1 MGVQLHEE
9 DAISLESTKVF
20 NSSKDAQ
27 YTKPKKINSVA
38 NFWKDTPL
46 FVFPIDIK
54 AVIAHLTQDMRDDW
68 FPDPLKFL
76 DLIEK
81 TNDIHSIVNTLL
93 EENNGIYHAS
103 ICNICD
109 VPKKGLGIRYALE
122 TDFYDRLVYQ
132 AICSYLMP
140 YFDQLLSH
148 RILGHRYNKNRKEEK
163 YIFKPRIELWK
174 VYEGVTFTAFKNNQA
189 LLCTD
194 IFNYFENISIENIR
208 ISFESKISTLKVE
221 GHEKYKI
228 RSAIDML
235 CKLLT
240 KWTYNG
246 SNGLP
251 QNRDPSSFIA
261 NVILDSVDKAMIE
274 KGYDYYRY
282 VDDIRII
289 CSDEHGAQKALMDL
303 IEELRKVGMNINSAK
318 TKILTNESTDQEI
331 SDFFPGTDDR
341 SNTIDNMWKS
351 RSRRVISRSA
361 KYIAEIISDC
371 IEKEETQSRQFRFAV
386 NRLKILVDANLF
398 DIHSELSNNLVLMML
413 NALHKHPAST
423 DQFCRLILA
432 LQLNNESLIQISDF
446 LCNRN
451 KALHR
456 WQNYHLWNVLASK
469 KFKSEILLNSA
480 LEIIVSDPTSSEASA
495 IFLYLYQVGECHR
508 LKSVVSLFE
517 KNWPLRNQ
525 RYFLLATRKFDRP
538 ELSPIISELGIR
550 VQGTAHRAAKYFDT
564 DGNIVLPPTNTNIE
578 NLYDEISPYD

>member
-251 QNRDPSSFIA
+251 QNRESFIF
-261 NVILDSVDKAMIE
+261 
-274 KGYDYYRY
+274 YR
-282 VDDIRII
+282 
-289 CSDEHGAQKALMDL
+289 
-303 IEELRKVGMNINSAK
+303 
-318 TKILTNESTDQEI
+318 
-331 SDFFPGTDDR
+331 
-341 SNTIDNMWKS
+341 
-351 RSRRVISRSA
+351 
-361 KYIAEIISDC
+361 
-371 IEKEETQSRQFRFAV
+371 
-386 NRLKILVDANLF
+386 
-398 DIHSELSNNLVLMML
+398 
-413 NALHKHPAST
+413 
-423 DQFCRLILA
+423 
-432 LQLNNESLIQISDF
+432 
-446 LCNRN
+446 
-451 KALHR
+451 
-456 WQNYHLWNVLASK
+456 
-469 KFKSEILLNSA
+469 
-480 LEIIVSDPTSSEASA
+480 
-495 IFLYLYQVGECHR
+495 
-508 LKSVVSLFE
+508 
-517 KNWPLRNQ
+517 
-525 RYFLLATRKFDRP
+525 
-538 ELSPIISELGIR
+538 
-550 VQGTAHRAAKYFDT
+550 
-564 DGNIVLPPTNTNIE
+564 
-578 NLYDEISPYD
+578 